1 MPFISGK
8 AGSPCVLL
16 DVDGFRVEEPLPLPL
31 SEEES
36 SETRG
41 LGVRPHPSTYCPL
54 RLPGVSWPQG
64 GRVPCYPHKHPWLEV
79 SLAAPLG
86 GSKRPALL
94 KPEVKVG
101 SLCHKLRPLGPEWPQ
116 SVQRVRWSPVLHTH
130 KCYIQAHGRPSFKG
144 LEVSGFDL
152 KSDQPAAC
160 QRSLDTPRSCLGP
173 GQCPLLPPAHCN
185 LAPSHPLPTGTP
197 PHSRPWNFSFL
208 CLRKGWLHYNPASY
222 PLPHCK
228 QAQPNPGNLMA
239 SPRSA
244 VCA

>member
-54 RLPGVSWPQG
+54 RFPGVSWPQQPQG

-116 SVQRVRWSPVLHTH
+116 SVQRVRWSSVRHTH
-130 KCYIQAHGRPSFKG
+130 KRYIQAHGRPSFKG

-160 QRSLDTPRSCLGP
+160 QRSWTPPEAAWGLVSAPFFL
-173 GQCPLLPPAHCN
+173 PLTATLPLHTLFPQE
-185 LAPSHPLPTGTP
+185 PLPTAGP
-197 PHSRPWNFSFL
+197 GISPFS
-208 CLRKGWLHYNPASY
+208 A
-222 PLPHCK
+222 
-228 QAQPNPGNLMA
+228 
-239 SPRSA
+239 
-244 VCA
+244 